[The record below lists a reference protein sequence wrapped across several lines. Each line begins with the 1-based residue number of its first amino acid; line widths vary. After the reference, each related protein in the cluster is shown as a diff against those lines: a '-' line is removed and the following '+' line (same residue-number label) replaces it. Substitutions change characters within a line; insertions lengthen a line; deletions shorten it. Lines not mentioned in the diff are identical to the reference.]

1 MLIDIIDS
9 SMLQLSKK
17 GDKIMLR
24 NKLAVLIAE
33 RELTAAKVSEETGI
47 ARSTL
52 SSLVNNTGDGVQ
64 YKTLDKLCNYFGIT
78 PSEFFDYAPFILKY
92 NFDIPEYRKR
102 VIKNVD
108 SEKEKIL
115 SSGNTEERANF
126 LINEYLDI
134 FGEARYIIEIFVNK
148 KMKQIK
154 YSMCINI
161 YKISPIDESNAPE
174 GFDIEIIL
182 EDNYNGKSFIADVY
196 ENVSII
202 FQTQI
207 KNTCFE
213 LIEQNIV
220 NEDLQNCANRKNKP
234 LKIFLETP
242 FGDKELTIKP
252 IK

>member
-1 MLIDIIDS
+1 
-9 SMLQLSKK
+9 
-17 GDKIMLR
+17 MLR

-92 NFDIPEYRKR
+92 NLDIPEYRR
-102 VIKNVD
+102 SPIEDID
-108 SEKEKIL
+108 SEKENLL
-115 SSGNTEERANF
+115 SLGNTEERANF
-126 LINEYLDI
+126 LINQHLDI
-134 FGEARYIIEIFVNK
+134 FGDTRYIIEIFVNK

-154 YSMCINI
+154 YSLYINI
-161 YKISPIDESNAPE
+161 FKISSIDESNAPE
-174 GFDIEIIL
+174 GFDVEIIL

-213 LIEQNIV
+213 LIEKNVV
-220 NEDLQNCANRKNKP
+220 NEDLQNYANRKNKS